1 MQQNTAYIT
10 GLRDALRNGLD
21 KIDGAGFNGSVS
33 IACPVL
39 STTAF
44 RE

>member
-21 KIDGAGFNGSVS
+21 KIDGAGFNGS
-33 IACPVL
+33 
-39 STTAF
+39 
-44 RE
+44 REHCLPGTVNYSFGE